1 MSACLRPENLE
12 DALASLS
19 ERPHRILAGGTDVYP
34 ADAAAAGWGK
44 PGIDHPDT
52 LPILDVSALDA
63 LSGIRRFPDRVEIG
77 ALVTWTE
84 AIESDLPAW
93 FDGVRLAAR
102 EVGGR
107 QIQNRGTL
115 AGNLCNAS
123 PAADGVP
130 ALLVLDARVRLQSR
144 GGSRELP
151 LVRNKTVPRPSAAL
165 AGERPRQRSPLEGFI
180 TGNRRTRLRPDELM
194 TAIVIPSPAAD
205 RAPRFSS
212 SARGATR
219 DLHRD
224 GRGLP
229 GTEGGAHPRRAP
241 RRRSMLRGRARLKGL
256 EARLQGVP
264 AVEAPDM
271 VRDEDFASLSPI
283 DDVRASDS
291 YRRYG
296 AQVLVRRALDA
307 LTCSETA
314 RRRRLDTP
322 GRSEEAGSRGPDAP
336 GGPEDTG
343 CRAPGEP
350 VHPKTRNARRRMH
363 RPAPKARDARRLV
376 HRPAPK
382 ARDARRLVHR
392 PVPRARNARR
402 LVAPARSEGAGRQ
415 ALGAPARSE
424 GAGR

>member
-1 MSACLRPENLE
+1 MSAYHRPENLD
-12 DALASLS
+12 DALASLG

-34 ADAAAAGWGK
+34 ADAAAIGWGQ

-144 GGSRELP
+144 DGSRELP
-151 LVRNKTVPRPSAAL
+151 LVRNRAVPRPSTAL
-165 AGERPRQRSPLEGFI
+165 AGARPRQRSPLEGFI
-180 TGNRRTRLRPDELM
+180 TGNRHTGLRPGELM

-205 RAPRFSS
+205 
-212 SARGATR
+212 ARSTFLKLGARRYLVISIAMVAACLELKEGRIR
-219 DLHRD
+219 DARVAV
-224 GRGLP
+224 
-229 GTEGGAHPRRAP
+229 GACSEVAQ
-241 RRRSMLRGRARLKGL
+241 RLTGL

-264 AVEAPDM
+264 AAEAPDM

-283 DDVRASDS
+283 DDVRASAS
-291 YRRYG
+291 YRRHG

-307 LTCSETA
+307 LTCSEEA
-314 RRRRLDTP
+314 GRRGLDAP
-322 GRSEEAGSRGPDAP
+322 GRSEEAEHQGSDAP

-350 VHPKTRNARRRMH
+350 ARSEDAKRQ
-363 RPAPKARDARRLV
+363 APD
-376 HRPAPK
+376 
-382 ARDARRLVHR
+382 
-392 PVPRARNARR
+392 
-402 LVAPARSEGAGRQ
+402 APARSEGAERQ

-424 GAGR
+424 EAGR